1 VRLGL
6 VDICEIRLNPLIG
19 LVGFESRVLKE
30 DWRYMPTYIA
40 LTKFRKKPTKELIKQ
55 NLEQMEKE
63 RQTGVNVR
71 QIYWTLGRYDAVVIV
86 DAPDEKA
93 VMRSTIARG
102 ENMSQ
107 ETLVAVPAEE
117 ARKLVE

>member
-1 VRLGL
+1 
-6 VDICEIRLNPLIG
+6 
-19 LVGFESRVLKE
+19 
-30 DWRYMPTYIA
+30 MPTYIA

-93 VMRSTIARG
+93 VMRSSIARG